1 MEALGATLGGGALKL
16 EAAHLRQLPLPTF
29 SEAQKEKIR
38 CLVREALDAGVTAG
52 AYERYRA
59 KIDQVIVSAL
69 AERKLST
76 AEAQSSVQ
84 NLAEIVL
91 ALRAKRRRKLGVQ
104 PQETE

>member
-16 EAAHLRQLPLPTF
+16 EAAHLRQLPLPAF
-29 SEAQKEKIR
+29 SEPQKEKIR
-38 CLVREALDAGVTAG
+38 CLVREALDAGLTVG

-76 AEAQSSVQ
+76 AEAQASVQ

-91 ALRAKRRRKLGVQ
+91 ALRAKRRRKPGVQ
-104 PQETE
+104 LQETE

>member
-1 MEALGATLGGGALKL
+1 L

-29 SEAQKEKIR
+29 SGAQKEKIR
-38 CLVREALDAGVTAG
+38 CLVREGLDAGFAAD

-76 AEAQSSVQ
+76 ADARASVQ

-91 ALRAKRRRKLGVQ
+91 ALRAKRRRKPGCQ

>member
-16 EAAHLRQLPLPTF
+16 EAAHLRQLPFPTF

-52 AYERYRA
+52 AYERYRV

-76 AEAQSSVQ
+76 VEARASIL
-84 NLAEIVL
+84 NLSEIVL
-91 ALRAKRRRKLGVQ
+91 ALRSKRRRKPGVQ
-104 PQETE
+104 PQETK